1 MNHYPVLVFRVSQE
15 RETTSSPYVHDEF
28 FRGQGQ
34 VGYKV
39 SVRNE
44 WLAILPYIRKS
55 QRHSPDTCY
64 FYVLPVNMCSC
75 DNRAATRWTH
85 TLSHCCATVCCGH

>member
-55 QRHSPDTCY
+55 QRHIAPIHLLLLRFTCEHV
-64 FYVLPVNMCSC
+64 FM
-75 DNRAATRWTH
+75 
-85 TLSHCCATVCCGH
+85 